1 MTSSL
6 RYSAYS
12 LLLHTTA
19 ALGILFY
26 CRSGESPVILPSDYV
41 IITAV
46 NVASENLK
54 VTNVASVPDA
64 PTKFPGEKLSQNG
77 EKKVTEITPQKI
89 IAKQRKIERKQKV
102 VKNDAPASTAPE
114 HESAAV
120 VPTADPVDHALQSR
134 DPSNRPELL
143 SAADTDSAAN
153 IKRRGTPKS
162 KAVGVN
168 ATNTNSGEA
177 QYLRTNFDYIR
188 EIVMNNLSFPASAK
202 KRRLSGRIE
211 VSFTVGKDGRVE
223 DIHLDS
229 SSGHALLDM
238 NVASAS
244 TSKRT
249 FPGPATKCPDIFAH
263 CFQAEMSS

>member
-12 LLLHTTA
+12 LLLHATA
-19 ALGILFY
+19 ALGVLFY

-64 PTKFPGEKLSQNG
+64 KTKTPGEKLSQNG
-77 EKKVTEITPQKI
+77 EKKITKITPRKI

-102 VKNDAPASTAPE
+102 VKNDAPANTAPE
-114 HESAAV
+114 QESAAV
-120 VPTADPVDHALQSR
+120 VSTANPVDQAPQSR

-143 SAADTDSAAN
+143 SAADMDRAAN
-153 IKRRGTPKS
+153 MKRRVAQNS
-162 KAVGVN
+162 EAAGVN
-168 ATNTNSGEA
+168 ATNTTSGEA

-238 NVASAS
+238 NVASAVRRS
-244 TSKRT
+244 AP
-249 FPGPATKCPDIFAH
+249 FPAPQQSARISLPIVFRLK
-263 CFQAEMSS
+263 